1 MTVFTGTWKGAEK
14 KGSAQHTN
22 TMYLEH
28 RKTANNDNDNNY
40 LLLKPESLD
49 NAILKLWLA

>member
-1 MTVFTGTWKGAEK
+1 
-14 KGSAQHTN
+14 
-22 TMYLEH
+22 MYLEH

-49 NAILKLWLA
+49 NAILEL